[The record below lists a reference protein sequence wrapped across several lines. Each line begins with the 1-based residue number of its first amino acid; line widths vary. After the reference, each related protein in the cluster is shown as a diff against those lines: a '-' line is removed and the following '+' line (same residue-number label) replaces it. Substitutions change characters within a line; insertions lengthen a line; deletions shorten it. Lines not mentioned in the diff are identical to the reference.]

1 MSKIQ
6 LLIATILIVVVAIL
20 LLTSKP
26 SIQDI
31 LIYCAIGLIGGGL
44 GEYLGKYVHKKFFAP
59 KTEE

>member
-1 MSKIQ
+1 MSRIR
-6 LLIATILIVVVAIL
+6 LLTITILIVVVAIL

-31 LIYCAIGLIGGGL
+31 LTYGAIGLIGGGL
-44 GEYLGKYVHKKFFAP
+44 GEILGKYVHKKFFAK